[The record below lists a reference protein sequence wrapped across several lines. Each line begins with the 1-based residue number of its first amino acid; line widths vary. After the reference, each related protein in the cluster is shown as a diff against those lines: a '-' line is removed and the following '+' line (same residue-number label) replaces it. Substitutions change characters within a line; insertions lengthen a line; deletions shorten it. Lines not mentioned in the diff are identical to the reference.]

1 MGHVLALTAGL
12 AVDES
17 AVNPG
22 RVLADLASW
31 IFELESLGDMAH
43 PCHLG
48 TFGSD

>member
-1 MGHVLALTAGL
+1 MERVLALTAGL

-17 AVNPG
+17 AVNPS

-31 IFELESLGDMAH
+31 VFELESLGDMTH
-43 PCHLG
+43 PGHLG